1 MKTIALEEHYWDAE
15 VAKHFTEFG
24 PEMRNPALKERLHDL
39 GALRIKEMD
48 EAGID
53 VQVLSHGAPG
63 TQRLDAATAIPVARA
78 ANDKLKK
85 VVDASAGRLEGF
97 ALLPSA
103 DPKAAADELERAVT
117 KLGFKGAMLHGLD
130 KQGRFLDLKEY
141 WPIYERAQKLDVP
154 IYMHP
159 AVPHK
164 AVVDA
169 YYKDYLEQFPGLM
182 TAAWGF
188 TVETATQGI
197 RMVISGVFDRYPGLK
212 IILGHL
218 GESLPFSLWRI
229 DMALQR
235 PGNVRTPFRDTFR
248 EHFWITTSGNFSTP
262 SLLCCVMEMGADR
275 IMFSVDYPF
284 VPNPPGVK
292 WMADVPLSPT
302 DRDNILGGTA
312 KKLLRL

>member
-1 MKTIALEEHYWDAE
+1 
-15 VAKHFTEFG
+15 
-24 PEMRNPALKERLHDL
+24 PEMKNPALRDRLHDL

-63 TQRLDAATAIPVARA
+63 TQRLDAATAIPVAKK
-78 ANDKLKK
+78 ANDFLFSK
-85 VVDASAGRLEGF
+85 VKDSAGRFEAF
-97 ALLPSA
+97 AILPSA

-117 KLGFKGAMLHGLD
+117 KLNFKGAMLHGLD

-188 TVETATQGI
+188 T
-197 RMVISGVFDRYPGLK
+197 
-212 IILGHL
+212 
-218 GESLPFSLWRI
+218 
-229 DMALQR
+229 
-235 PGNVRTPFRDTFR
+235 
-248 EHFWITTSGNFSTP
+248 
-262 SLLCCVMEMGADR
+262 
-275 IMFSVDYPF
+275 
-284 VPNPPGVK
+284 
-292 WMADVPLSPT
+292 
-302 DRDNILGGTA
+302 
-312 KKLLRL
+312 